1 MVTDNETT
9 MLQTARIALGLWS
22 GLHRDILVPFGT
34 SASSVFGVRTNGTTH
49 FLRLTD
55 RSFRSLDD
63 VTGEMSFLAHL
74 HSHNVQVALPILSIH
89 GRAVEDVGDHV
100 AALFR
105 RAPGVRVTP
114 EGAHWNEPLF
124 REWGRALA
132 RQHAAARTFLNCSF
146 GWRQDWRRE
155 PVLVEG
161 LARIQAT
168 DNELAQISD
177 RVLAELE
184 AHASVLGEM
193 GTIHADMAP
202 QNFRYEPRLGI
213 TAFDFDNCCRHWFL
227 FDIAVS
233 QSVLRLRQDREKLVQ
248 WIIEGYQELRP
259 LPGDRHLSGLLLR
272 LRLLYV
278 YCDRLYSFG
287 PTPRPAQM
295 EILRGFRGRLISGD
309 VW

>member
-1 MVTDNETT
+1 MVTDNETA
-9 MLQTARIALGLWS
+9 MLRTARVALGLWT

-34 SASSVFGVRTNGTTH
+34 CASSVFGVRMNGTTH

-63 VTGEMSFLAHL
+63 VTGEVSFLAHL
-74 HSHNVQVALPILSIH
+74 DSHSVQVALPILSIH
-89 GRAVEDVGDHV
+89 GRAVEEVGSHFAV
-100 AALFR
+100 LFR
-105 RAPGVRVTP
+105 RAPGVHVMP
-114 EGAHWNEPLF
+114 DGAHWNEVLF

-132 RQHAAARTFLNCSF
+132 RQHAAARTFPDCSL

-161 LARIQAT
+161 SATIQAT
-168 DNELAQISD
+168 DDELAQISD
-177 RVLAELE
+177 KVFTELE
-184 AHASVLGEM
+184 AHASGLGEI

-213 TAFDFDNCCRHWFL
+213 TPFDFDNCCRHWFL
-227 FDIAVS
+227 YDIAVS

-248 WIIEGYQELRP
+248 WILEGYQELRQ

-278 YCDRLYSFG
+278 YCDRLHSFG

-295 EILRGFRGRLISGD
+295 DVLRGFRDRLISGD